1 MGGTQSV
8 LVSRNEYTIYLMSEL
23 NLQSTTPPPLGSE
36 SLLQKHWQKLIAL
49 AIWGAILGLYLWY
62 STAND
67 LGPIQVLLQLIDLMR
82 NSLYGPLIYG
92 LIYAIRPLTF
102 FSAGL
107 LTIAGGYLFGPVWG
121 IIYTLFA
128 SNLSAT
134 VAYFIGRYFGG
145 GLLDTQESG
154 GMIQRYAARLRQN
167 SFETVLI
174 MRLVLL
180 PYDFVNYLCGL
191 LRIRYQSYILA
202 SILGSFP
209 GTVAFV
215 LFGASVIDIEQLLLN
230 GKLPGLDLRV
240 LAFSFVIFAVSIVL
254 SRYFKRREGIEQ
266 SGKMAD

>member
-1 MGGTQSV
+1 
-8 LVSRNEYTIYLMSEL
+8 MSEL
-23 NLQSTTPPPLGSE
+23 DLQSTTSATSVSVRGE
-36 SLLQKHWQKLIAL
+36 SFLQKHWQKLVAL
-49 AIWGAILGLYLWY
+49 AIWGGLLGLYLWY
-62 STAND
+62 SISNN

-82 NSLYGPLIYG
+82 NSVYGPLFYG

-107 LTIAGGYLFGPVWG
+107 LTVAGGYLFGPIWG
-121 IIYTLFA
+121 VVYTLFA

-145 GLLDTQESG
+145 GLLDSQESG

-180 PYDFVNYLCGL
+180 PYDFVNYLCGF

-215 LFGASVIDIEQLLLN
+215 LFGASVIDIEQLLLE

-240 LAFSFVIFAVSIVL
+240 LAFSFIIFAVSIVL
-254 SRYFKRREGIEQ
+254 SRYFKRKEGVA
-266 SGKMAD
+266 K